1 MSNLPELTV
10 IAQMRSRI
18 AVIEG
23 ERDHLQRGFNAAL
36 ETIQSYD
43 QGARIMELT
52 DRIAELEAERDAL
65 AAKVDEAQNAAVTL
79 SLKLGTA
86 ETRITEL
93 EAALREIAALKV
105 GPGMIGPLFSAGM
118 SAGFSAARLI
128 AEHGLGAQSDRDCGH
143 GQVVQ
148 NGCPCCEK
156 KIGYP
161 LEDDSQ
167 SDAGADQ

>member
-1 MSNLPELTV
+1 M
-10 IAQMRSRI
+10 Q
-18 AVIEG
+18 
-23 ERDHLQRGFNAAL
+23 
-36 ETIQSYD
+36 
-43 QGARIMELT
+43 LT

-128 AEHGLGAQSDRDCGH
+128 AEHGLGAQFEQEARVRDLEAENARLNMEM
-143 GQVVQ
+143 QAYRANLTPQDAQAMRAVMDALYA
-148 NGCPCCEK
+148 EK
-156 KIGYP
+156 H
-161 LEDDSQ
+161 SQ